1 MNIKLNIN
9 RNDIAQLASSYRKY
23 IIEVKGEFQPDPES
37 GLHEAKTA
45 ERIRA
50 ELDRLNI
57 PYTICANS
65 GIVATIQGNSEGNT
79 VALRADMDE
88 SEINEKA
95 LANYDS
101 ENKET
106 VQRNGSNGHA
116 AMLLGA
122 ARILNEVKNEI
133 NGKVKLIFQP
143 VEELAGGAA
152 KMVEEGVMEAV
163 DSVFG
168 IHLWPH
174 LESGKIS
181 VEAGPRMASVDIF
194 KVKVSGK
201 SGHASLPHHGVD
213 AILAASSIVMDLQSI
228 VSREISPFETA
239 VVTVG
244 MFSAGK
250 KYNSLASEALLEG
263 TTRCYNYEIRNSLPD
278 IMKRIVEHTAK
289 SYRAQAELEYKFA
302 APPIINDPK
311 CSQIAEGIVERLW
324 GKDTLVRMDKLT
336 VGEDFALY
344 MEKAPGVLAFIGTKT
359 VNKEAKDCQVNKGN
373 NINEDSLIMGTLLYA
388 QYAIDF
394 LKG

>member
-23 IIEVKGEFQPDPES
+23 IVEIKREFQPDPES
-37 GLHEAKTA
+37 GLHEAKTSD
-45 ERIRA
+45 RIRE
-50 ELDRLNI
+50 ELDKLNI
-57 PYTICANS
+57 PYNICANS
-65 GIVATIQGNSEGNT
+65 GIVAIIQGSETGNT

-95 LANYDS
+95 LANYNN
-101 ENKET
+101 ENKP
-106 VQRNGSNGHA
+106 VAQGSGSNGHA

-122 ARILNEVKNEI
+122 ARILNEIKSEI
-133 NGKVKLIFQP
+133 KGTVKLIFQP

-152 KMVEEGVMEAV
+152 KMVEEGVMESV

-168 IHLWPH
+168 IHLWPN

-201 SGHASLPHHGVD
+201 SGHASLPHQGVD
-213 AILAASSIVMDLQSI
+213 AVLAASSIVMDLQSI

-239 VVTVG
+239 VVSVG
-244 MFSAGK
+244 VLRAGK
-250 KYNSLASEALLEG
+250 KYNALASEAVLEG
-263 TTRCYNYEIRNSLPD
+263 TTRCYNYEIRNSFPG
-278 IMKRIVEHTAK
+278 IIERIVENTAK

-302 APPIINDPK
+302 TPPIINDPK
-311 CSQIAEGIVERLW
+311 CSHIAEGIVERLW
-324 GKDTLVRMDKLT
+324 GKDALVKMDKLT
-336 VGEDFALY
+336 VGEDFAIY
-344 MEKAPGVLAFIGTKT
+344 MEKAPGVLAFVGIK
-359 VNKEAKDCQVNKGN
+359 NKEAKDYQVNESYS
-373 NINEDSLIMGTLLYA
+373 INEDSLIMGTLLYA

-394 LKG
+394 LKE